1 MSGTVW
7 DEALVMLEHG
17 WSLIPVNNGQ
27 GAKKEKVPLVKWR
40 EYQDEPAQELQVE
53 YWGEK
58 FPDAYVGVITGA
70 HSGFVIVDCDTD
82 DAAAFANENGVWS
95 PIRVKT
101 RRGRHLIFQH
111 PRDGRRFGP
120 RVGSQSTGL
129 DWPKFPG
136 LDFRGDGS
144 YAVAFNAPGYS
155 IECDEGFSIYDIED
169 APMWEGWPVEQQHFD
184 LADLDLSGSR
194 VLTNYTEWERTAEYV
209 ATHYP
214 ASKIPT
220 GASNGRNE
228 RVARYAGE
236 CVAEGLY
243 GKDLE
248 ARIVAFM
255 DQFYMDRLDDEEWKA
270 TCRSIEAA
278 ERRNHPER
286 VEKHEA
292 ERRAEPPPPEPE
304 PKPVEEEAK
313 PPVLLRMADAA
324 ALAIASAAQP
334 MLIEPFLPVGG
345 IVHVSG
351 YTGHGKSMVTS
362 HILAAG
368 AAGMP
373 GLGPFEFPRPLNV
386 LYLDYENGRITLSK
400 RLASMAKS
408 YGDAG
413 TRFGVWTPWM
423 EGDDMPLNDRQSLA
437 KLGDFIRF
445 QKPDVVVVDTVRSA
459 YPGLTENDADA
470 WAPINRVMVR
480 LRSYNI
486 ATIVLHHKNKPQGTG
501 GFSRE
506 AGSTAQLNN
515 VETQFYVTQVY
526 KDKARAEATAGIF
539 DGEAYEEPVWPKMEA
554 KARAELGID
563 WLPTAIYEMRYGK
576 VRDWS
581 ERHDSVQWMALCSNV
596 ITGDET
602 MIGSSSSVQ
611 RARRMYAGGMTDI
624 EVARTLGVGL
634 FTIRDWLGIAI

>member
-1 MSGTVW
+1 
-7 DEALVMLEHG
+7 MLEYG
-17 WSLIPVNNGQ
+17 WNLIPVHNGQ
-27 GAKKEKVPLVKWR
+27 GTKKEKVPLVKWR
-40 EYQDEPAQELQVE
+40 EYQNDPAQELQIE
-53 YWGEK
+53 FWAEK
-58 FPDAYVGVITGA
+58 FPDALVGVITGER
-70 HSGFVIVDCDTD
+70 SGFVVVDCDND
-82 DAAAFANENGVWS
+82 DAAAFCKENGVWS

-101 RRGRHLIFQH
+101 RRGRHLIFRH
-111 PRDGRRFGP
+111 PRDDRRFGP

-144 YAVAFNAPGYS
+144 YVVAFNAPGYS
-155 IECDEGFSIYDIED
+155 IECDEGFSIYELDD
-169 APMWEGWPVEQQHFD
+169 APEWNGWPMETPVHNLEE
-184 LADLDLSGSR
+184 LDLSGSR
-194 VLTNYTEWERTAEYV
+194 ILTNYTEWERTSEYI

-214 ASKIPT
+214 GSKIPT

-243 GKDLE
+243 GADLE
-248 ARIVAFM
+248 RRILAFM

-270 TCRSIEAA
+270 TLRSIEAA

-286 VEKHEA
+286 VEKFET
-292 ERRAEPPPPEPE
+292 EKRATPPEPE
-304 PKPVEEEAK
+304 RPAAPEPEASK
-313 PPVLLRMADAA
+313 ALTLLRMSDAS
-324 ALAIASAAQP
+324 ALAVASATQP

-345 IVHVSG
+345 IVHISG

-362 HILAAG
+362 HLMAAG
-368 AAGMP
+368 AAGIP
-373 GLGPFEFPRPLNV
+373 GLGPFEFPRPLRV
-386 LYLDYENGRITLSK
+386 LYLDYENGKLTLAR
-400 RLASMAKS
+400 RLDNMTKS

-413 TRFGVWTPWM
+413 DRLGVWTPWL
-423 EGDDMPLNDRQSLA
+423 EGDDMPLSDRGSLV
-437 KLGDFIRF
+437 KLGDYIRL
-445 QKPDVVVVDTVRSA
+445 QKPDIVVVDTIRSA
-459 YPGLTENDADA
+459 WPGINENDADA
-470 WAPINRVMVR
+470 WAPINRIMVR

-526 KDKARAEATAGIF
+526 RDKARAEATAGIY
-539 DGEAYEEPVWPKMEA
+539 DADAYSEPVWPKMEA

-576 VRDWS
+576 VRDWTD
-581 ERHDSVQWMALCSNV
+581 RHDSVQWMALCSNV
-596 ITGDET
+596 ITGEEA

-611 RARRMYAGGMTDI
+611 RARRMYASGLSDMEI
-624 EVARTLGVGL
+624 ARTLGISL
-634 FTIRDWLGIAI
+634 FTIREWLGV